1 MKHEFYKMTKGAFI
15 ASILCMCSFAVLNA
29 QTNISDEAGL
39 KAMAGDLAG
48 SYKLTSDITLTEEW
62 EPIGSNDEPFTGTLD
77 GDGHVIKNLVIAKE
91 GTDRVGFFGVTNG
104 ATIKKIGF
112 ENVNVTVDVT
122 NGGGADVG
130 VVIGRSKSTT
140 ITESYVSGGYL
151 EGRDHVGTFAGG
163 CTKDGDGS
171 PVTLIQDCYSNITIV
186 TRQWQVGGITG
197 TIDFTKINR
206 CYFSGTA
213 ECLNLG
219 GGAVGGIAGLV
230 DGGGSLQNE
239 ITNCVALSASIKGGN
254 VPGRVLGNWNS
265 SAATLTNNYALTTTP
280 VSPSPSGDPVADGV
294 QGADV
299 DKATAKTAAFYA
311 TTLGW
316 DMTNTW
322 VLHPAENGNEGIY
335 PVLKWQTGKINAS
348 IMNAPAEPVFIVFG
362 NEYRCELFGSH
373 GQKVVYSSGSESIL
387 YPIVEGTSVVF
398 LTGEDGMVSG
408 NTVGIGSSVATSY
421 MNEAKVEFPVTVKS
435 TEEMKVN
442 VGTPEEFND
451 IRDMLEMHYV
461 LTADIDLSGYDNF
474 EPIGTKVSP
483 FKGKLLGNGHKIT
496 GLKTEG
502 GNVKGLFGYA
512 NGATFENL
520 TLEAPQVSG
529 SQDVGGLL
537 GKCVGTKIDRVAVTS
552 AYISGVDHVG
562 GIAGGTDAGAVTTI
576 TNCYVTTGVE
586 GMSITLHQ
594 MGGLLGVAQST
605 VIEKSYFNGMLSAGA
620 DSETANVGGFIGLV
634 ENGEVTIRNS
644 ASVAYSITAPLG
656 AAHFF
661 VARGD
666 SPLAEETNL
675 YYLAGASV
683 VYDTERESPGF
694 PAPAEELGR
703 TFDVFSTPTFYVETL
718 GWDFTNT
725 WEFVDGTPLPV
736 LKKVATSIEKTT
748 PQGDAKVY
756 SSEGNIVVKTQ
767 KPATVFVYD
776 LTGRP
781 VETLKNVSDVSIP
794 LAQGVYLVKVVSEST
809 TVVKVLNK

>member
-39 KAMAGDLAG
+39 KAMADDLAG

-77 GDGHVIKNLVIAKE
+77 GDGHVIKNLVINKE
-91 GTDRVGFFGVTNG
+91 GDRIGFFGVARG
-104 ATIKKIGF
+104 ATVKKVGF
-112 ENVNVTVDVT
+112 ENVRVTVMS
-122 NGGGADVG
+122 GGKSVG
-130 VVIGRSKSTT
+130 VLMGKSITST
-140 ITESYVSGGYL
+140 ITESYISGGYV
-151 EGRDHVGTFAGG
+151 EGRDNTGAFAGTTEKG
-163 CTKDGDGS
+163 DGDDD
-171 PVTLIQDCYSNITIV
+171 VTLIEDCYAAVSV
-186 TRQWQVGGITG
+186 VGREFQTAGFVG
-197 TIDFTKINR
+197 ALGYTKINR
-206 CYFSGTA
+206 CYFSGVA
-213 ECLNLG
+213 ENINSG
-219 GGAVGGIAGLV
+219 GGAVASIAGFLES
-230 DGGGSLQNE
+230 GGSAQNV
-239 ITNCVALSASIKGGN
+239 ISNCVGLSPSIKGGN
-254 VPGRVLGNWNS
+254 VPGRIAGNYNQGYV
-265 SAATLTNNYALTTTP
+265 TFINNHALSTML
-280 VSPSPSGDPVADGV
+280 VSPNPTGDPVADGV

-348 IMNAPAEPVFIVFG
+348 IMNAPVEPIFIVFG

-387 YPIVEGTSVVF
+387 YPIVEGTSVVY
-398 LTGEDGMVSG
+398 LTGEDGMASG